1 MLFRGSE
8 IIKSNDINIA
18 ILTRLLL
25 KYLMRRMLIIENP
38 CEDKGEMARKMYG
51 INLSTKSV
59 IPVKDPDMIIV
70 RARNASPLNIM
81 GRC

>member
-1 MLFRGSE
+1 
-8 IIKSNDINIA
+8 
-18 ILTRLLL
+18 
-25 KYLMRRMLIIENP
+25 
-38 CEDKGEMARKMYG
+38 MARKMYG
-51 INLSTKSV
+51 INLITKSV